1 MLQHAEHAGQL
12 GVNVLD
18 VKACAEVQIRDKV
31 AVIGNEGLAVAYTQN
46 RIPAVSCHALHR
58 LLGAVL
64 CDLNRQMESA
74 DLVYQLGLV
83 HDPDNFLRHGC
94 NDLLAVQRTAAA
106 LDGVELRVDLIYAV
120 DCQINVIQLVDDLYL
135 TFARIG
141 VCTFGGGY
149 AMLPILQREVVEN
162 RHWATE
168 DELMDYY
175 AIGQCTPGVIAV
187 NTSTFIGCKTHGI
200 LGGIAA
206 TAGMITPS
214 LIIITIIAAF
224 IQQFAHLAVVQ
235 HAFAGIRIAVCALVL
250 QSVWKMAK
258 KGVVDVPTSVILL
271 VTFAAVAFF
280 GVSPVVMVIVAAIA
294 GIAIGMIR
302 RKRA

>member
-1 MLQHAEHAGQL
+1 
-12 GVNVLD
+12 
-18 VKACAEVQIRDKV
+18 
-31 AVIGNEGLAVAYTQN
+31 
-46 RIPAVSCHALHR
+46 
-58 LLGAVL
+58 
-64 CDLNRQMESA
+64 
-74 DLVYQLGLV
+74 
-83 HDPDNFLRHGC
+83 
-94 NDLLAVQRTAAA
+94 
-106 LDGVELRVDLIYAV
+106 
-120 DCQINVIQLVDDLYL
+120 
-135 TFARIG
+135 
-141 VCTFGGGY
+141 
-149 AMLPILQREVVEN
+149 
-162 RHWATE
+162 
-168 DELMDYY
+168 MDYY

-235 HAFAGIRIAVCALVL
+235 HAFAGIRIAVCACAAVR
-250 QSVWKMAK
+250 VENGE

-271 VTFAAVAFF
+271 VTSAAVAFF